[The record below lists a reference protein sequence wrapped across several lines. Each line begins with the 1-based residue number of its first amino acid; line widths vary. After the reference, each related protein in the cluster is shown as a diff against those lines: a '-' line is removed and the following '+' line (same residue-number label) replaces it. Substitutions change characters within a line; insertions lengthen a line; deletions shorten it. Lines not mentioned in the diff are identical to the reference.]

1 MNVDAKLAV
10 DRYSVDE
17 EEAHIVLAEDLSGV
31 PRRTLDLLVRACPAG
46 LYQHRADGGLDFD
59 YAGCFE
65 CGTCYVLAHGTA
77 VAAWHYPRGD
87 MGIEYR
93 RG

>member
-1 MNVDAKLAV
+1 MMNVEAKLAV
-10 DRYSVDE
+10 DRYHVDE
-17 EEAHIVLAEDLSGV
+17 ESAHITLADTSAV
-31 PRRTLDLLVRACPAG
+31 PRRTLELLVRACPAG
-46 LYQHRADGGLDFD
+46 LYRFNPAGGLDFD

-77 VAAWHYPRGD
+77 IASWHYPRGG

>member
-1 MNVDAKLAV
+1 MNVEAKLAV
-10 DRYSVDE
+10 DRFFVDE
-17 EEAHIVLAEDLSGV
+17 EDAHIKLGDVS
-31 PRRTLDLLVRACPAG
+31 TLDRATLELLVRGCPAG
-46 LYQHRADGGLDFD
+46 LYRFNDQGGLDFD

-77 VAAWHYPRGD
+77 IASWEYPRGE

>member
-1 MNVDAKLAV
+1 MNVEAKLAV
-10 DRYSVDE
+10 DKFDVDE
-17 EEAHIVLAEDLSGV
+17 ENAHIVLASTSGI
-31 PRRTLDLLVRACPAG
+31 PRSTLELLVRGCPAD
-46 LYQHRADGGLDFD
+46 LYSLNADGSLDFD

-77 VAAWHYPRGD
+77 VEQWHYPRGE

>member
-1 MNVDAKLAV
+1 MSLESKLAV
-10 DRYSVDE
+10 DRFAVDE
-17 EEAHIVLAEDLSGV
+17 ESAHITLADTSGV
-31 PRRTLDLLVRACPAG
+31 PRKTLELLVRGCPAG
-46 LYQHRADGGLDFD
+46 LYRLNDDGSLDFD

-77 VAAWHYPRGD
+77 LASWYFPRGE

>member
-1 MNVDAKLAV
+1 MNVEAKLAV
-10 DRYSVDE
+10 DRYQVDE
-17 EEAHIVLAEDLSGV
+17 EEAHIVLADTTGV
-31 PRRTLDLLVRACPAG
+31 PRRTLELMVRGCPAG
-46 LYQHRADGGLDFD
+46 LFSFNDEGGLNFD

-65 CGTCYVLAHGTA
+65 CGTCYVLGHGSA
-77 VAAWHYPRGD
+77 VATWQYPRGE

>member
-1 MNVDAKLAV
+1 MTLEAKLAAN
-10 DRYSVDE
+10 RFAVDE
-17 EEAHIVLAEDLSGV
+17 ESAHIRLADTSGV
-31 PRRTLDLLVRACPAG
+31 PRQTLELLVRGCPAG
-46 LYQHRADGGLDFD
+46 LYRLNPDGSLDFD

-77 VAAWHYPRGD
+77 VASWHYPRGE